1 MISSAC
7 LLLIA
12 TLGADGPA
20 ASVPARA
27 GAAPTSR
34 TAVATAAGFNSK
46 ISPADRRDIVLLL
59 DDGPL
64 HLRLHLSLEG
74 ISLGQARQQYVA
86 KLIDRLDAN
95 HDGKLSRE
103 EASRSPLLRTKS
115 RPGADKFLEGLGKQ
129 IVMSARDVEQ
139 AIQRIGG
146 EPVAYRQDLT
156 SSQNDL
162 EVFKLL
168 DADKSG
174 LLEGVELTSAAELLY
189 AKDGDYDECVSF
201 EEFFPPP
208 PPPDPALAMV
218 VPPPPTTATP
228 LATVAD
234 MVRDTQEPLLSRRLI
249 KKYDKNRDVML
260 DAAEL
265 HWPAARVRDCDAD
278 GNGKLDLDE
287 LSKLGAETPDVEMVV
302 DLKGKDAE
310 GGLIGVK
317 GSRGKRIDEADRL
330 DYAKMQFELAVLT
343 FSHRNLDPVASAI
356 ETAMRQ
362 FNALDVDANGYL
374 DRDETALR
382 IRFERGLFELM
393 DMDGDEKLFA
403 DEMKQYVQARAEP
416 AATTCR
422 VNVYD
427 TGYGFFM
434 ALDANADGRVSV
446 REMRHA
452 PSSLNQLDRDGQA
465 GVSEK
470 EPVRHFHIEFVRGS
484 YQLFGPSEQLVA
496 QTPAFQQRRPT
507 GPIWF
512 QRMDRNN
519 DGDLTWNEFLGP
531 REVFHK
537 LDSDQDGMIDPQEAA
552 KAK

>member
-1 MISSAC
+1 MLSTVC
-7 LLLIA
+7 VLLAA

-20 ASVPARA
+20 TAGSAR
-27 GAAPTSR
+27 GERP
-34 TAVATAAGFNSK
+34 TAVATSSGLGGK
-46 ISPADRRDIVLLL
+46 ISPADRRDVLLL
-59 DDGPL
+59 LDGGPL

-74 ISLGQARQQYVA
+74 TSLGEARKHYVA
-86 KLIDRLDAN
+86 KLINHLDGN
-95 HDGKLSRE
+95 RDGKLSRE
-103 EASRSPLLRTKS
+103 EASKSPLLRTKN

-146 EPVAYRQDLT
+146 EPIAYRQDLT
-156 SSQNDL
+156 SSKNDL

-168 DADKSG
+168 DADTSG
-174 LLEGVELTSAAELLY
+174 MLEGEELSAAAELLY

-208 PPPDPALAMV
+208 PPPDPALAV
-218 VPPPPTTATP
+218 VAPAPMTTATP

-265 HWPAARVRDCDAD
+265 HWTADRVKSCDRNGD
-278 GNGKLDLDE
+278 GKLDLDE
-287 LSKLGAETPDVEMVV
+287 LSKLGSEVPDIEMVV

-310 GGLIGVK
+310 GGLIGIK

-330 DYAKMQFELAVLT
+330 DYAKVSFEPAVVT

-356 ETAMRQ
+356 DNAMRQ
-362 FNALDVDANGYL
+362 FNALDMDANGYL

-393 DMDGDEKLFA
+393 DMDGDDKVFA

-422 VNVYD
+422 VNLYD

-452 PSSLNQLDRDGQA
+452 PTALNQLDRDGQP

-470 EPVRHFHIEFVRGS
+470 EPVRHFHMEFVRGS

-496 QTPAFQQRRPT
+496 QTPAFQQRRAT

-531 REVFHK
+531 RDVFHK
-537 LDSDQDGMIDPQEAA
+537 LDIDHDGLIDPQEAA

>member
-1 MISSAC
+1 MVLSAC
-7 LLLIA
+7 LLLVA

-20 ASVPARA
+20 TSAPARA
-27 GAAPTSR
+27 ESSKVAAATRSR
-34 TAVATAAGFNSK
+34 TASK
-46 ISPADRRDIVLLL
+46 LSPADRRDILLLL

-74 ISLGQARQQYVA
+74 ISLGEARKQYVA
-86 KLIDRLDAN
+86 KLIDSLDTN
-95 HDGKLSRE
+95 RDGKLSRD
-103 EASRSPLLRTKS
+103 EASKSPLLRTKS
-115 RPGADKFLEGLGKQ
+115 RPGAAKFLESLGKQ
-129 IVMSARDVEQ
+129 VTMSARDVEQ

-156 SSQNDL
+156 SSQNDF

-174 LLEGVELTSAAELLY
+174 LLEAAEVNAAAELLY
-189 AKDGDYDECVSF
+189 AKDEDYDECVSF

-208 PPPDPALAMV
+208 PPPDPALAV
-218 VPPPPTTATP
+218 VGPIAPATPTP

-234 MVRDTQEPLLSRRLI
+234 MIRDTQEPLLSRRLI
-249 KKYDKNRDVML
+249 KRYDKNRDVML
-260 DAAEL
+260 DAAEV
-265 HWPAARVRDCDAD
+265 HWSLERLRACDAD
-278 GNGKLDLDE
+278 GNGRLDLDE
-287 LSKLGAETPDVEMVV
+287 LNMLSDAEPDIEMAV

-310 GGLIGVK
+310 GGLIGI
-317 GSRGKRIDEADRL
+317 RGMRGTRLDEADRL
-330 DYAKMQFELAVLT
+330 DYAKVSFESSVMT

-356 ETAMRQ
+356 ENAMRQ
-362 FNALDVDANGYL
+362 FNALDMDANGYL

-393 DMDGDEKLFA
+393 DMDGDDKVFA
-403 DEMKQYVQARAEP
+403 DEMKLYVQARAEP

-422 VNVYD
+422 VNLYD

-446 REMRHA
+446 REMRRS
-452 PSSLNQLDRDGQA
+452 PSALKQLDRDGQP
-465 GVSEK
+465 GVTEK
-470 EPVRHFHIEFVRGS
+470 EPVRHFHIEFARGS

-496 QTPAFQQRRPT
+496 QSPAFQQRRPS

-537 LDSDQDGMIDPQEAA
+537 LDIDQDGLIDPQEAA
-552 KAK
+552 KAE

>member
-1 MISSAC
+1 MLSCVC
-7 LLLIA
+7 LLL
-12 TLGADGPA
+12 TVLGADGPA
-20 ASVPARA
+20 
-27 GAAPTSR
+27 T
-34 TAVATAAGFNSK
+34 TAATRTSSGARPTPVPK
-46 ISPADRRDIVLLL
+46 LSPADRRDILLLL
-59 DDGPL
+59 DGGPL
-64 HLRLHLSLEG
+64 HLRLQLSLEG
-74 ISLGQARQQYVA
+74 VSLGEARKQYVL
-86 KLIDRLDAN
+86 KLIDQLDTN
-95 HDGKLSRE
+95 RDGKLSRE
-103 EASRSPLLRTKS
+103 EANHSPLLRTKS
-115 RPGADKFLEGLGKQ
+115 RPGAERFLEGLGKQ
-129 IVMSARDVEQ
+129 IVLSPRDVEQ
-139 AIQRIGG
+139 AVQRIGG

-174 LLEGVELTSAAELLY
+174 TLEGAELTSAAELLY

-208 PPPDPALAMV
+208 PPPDPMQAALA
-218 VPPPPTTATP
+218 PPMPTTPTP

-249 KKYDKNRDVML
+249 KKYDKSRDVML

-265 HWPAARVRDCDAD
+265 HWSAERVKACDQNGD
-278 GNGKLDLDE
+278 GKLELDE
-287 LSKLGAETPDVEMVV
+287 LSKLGSETPDIEMMV
-302 DLKGKDAE
+302 DLKGKGAE
-310 GGLIGVK
+310 GGLIGIK
-317 GSRGKRIDEADRL
+317 DSRGRRIDEGDRL
-330 DYAKMQFELAVLT
+330 DYAKVSFEPAVMT

-356 ETAMRQ
+356 ENAMRQ
-362 FNALDVDANGYL
+362 FNTLDMDANGYL
-374 DRDETALR
+374 DKGETALR
-382 IRFERGLFELM
+382 LRFERGLFELM
-393 DMDGDEKLFA
+393 DMDGDDKVFA
-403 DEMKQYVQARAEP
+403 DEMKQYVQARTEP

-452 PSSLNQLDRDGQA
+452 SSALQQLDRDGQP

-470 EPVRHFHIEFVRGS
+470 EPVRHFHMEFVRGS

-496 QTPAFQQRRPT
+496 QSPAFQQRRPT

-531 REVFHK
+531 RDVFDK
-537 LDSDQDGMIDPQEAA
+537 LDIDNDGLIDPQEAA

>member
-1 MISSAC
+1 MLSSLC
-7 LLLIA
+7 LLVA
-12 TLGADGPA
+12 TFGADGPTT
-20 ASVPARA
+20 SVPPRSAKA
-27 GAAPTSR
+27 
-34 TAVATAAGFNSK
+34 AVAAVAPSAGPKLSR
-46 ISPADRRDIVLLL
+46 ADRRDILLLL
-59 DDGPL
+59 DNGPL
-64 HLRLHLSLEG
+64 HLRMHLSLQG
-74 ISLGQARQQYVA
+74 VSLGEARKQYVA
-86 KLIDRLDAN
+86 RLIDQLDSN
-95 HDGKLSRE
+95 RDGKLTRD
-103 EASRSPLLRTKS
+103 EAAKSPILRTKS
-115 RPGADKFLEGLGKQ
+115 RPGASKFLDSLGKQ
-129 IVMSARDVEQ
+129 ATLTPRDVEQ
-139 AIQRIGG
+139 TIQRIGG

-156 SSQNDL
+156 SSQNDV

-168 DADKSG
+168 DANKSG
-174 LLEGVELTSAAELLY
+174 LLEGDEVKAAAELIY
-189 AKDGDYDECVSF
+189 SKDGDYDECVSF

-208 PPPDPALAMV
+208 PLPDPMLAV
-218 VPPPPTTATP
+218 VGPTPPTTPTP

-249 KKYDKNRDVML
+249 KKYDKNRDVAL

-265 HWPAARVRDCDAD
+265 HWSADRVKSCDAD
-278 GNGKLDLDE
+278 GNGKLDLTE
-287 LSKLGAETPDVEMVV
+287 LSKLGEAEPDIEMTI
-302 DLKGKDAE
+302 DLKGKEAE
-310 GGLIGVK
+310 GGLIDVQK
-317 GSRGKRIDEADRL
+317 LRGKRFDAADRL
-330 DYAKMQFELAVLT
+330 DYAKVGFEPAVVT

-356 ETAMRQ
+356 ENAMRQ
-362 FNALDVDANGYL
+362 FNAIDMDANGYL
-374 DRDETALR
+374 DKDETSTR

-393 DMDGDEKLFA
+393 DEDGDDKVFA
-403 DEMKQYVQARAEP
+403 DEMKHYVQARAEP

-422 VNVYD
+422 LNLYD

-452 PSSLNQLDRDGQA
+452 PSALQQLDRDGQP

-470 EPVRHFHIEFVRGS
+470 EPVRHFHMEFVRGS
-484 YQLFGPSEQLVA
+484 YQLFGPSEQLIA

-537 LDSDQDGMIDPQEAA
+537 IDNDHDGLIDPQEAA

>member
-1 MISSAC
+1 
-7 LLLIA
+7 
-12 TLGADGPA
+12 
-20 ASVPARA
+20 
-27 GAAPTSR
+27 
-34 TAVATAAGFNSK
+34 
-46 ISPADRRDIVLLL
+46 
-59 DDGPL
+59 
-64 HLRLHLSLEG
+64 
-74 ISLGQARQQYVA
+74 
-86 KLIDRLDAN
+86 
-95 HDGKLSRE
+95 
-103 EASRSPLLRTKS
+103 
-115 RPGADKFLEGLGKQ
+115 
-129 IVMSARDVEQ
+129 VEQ

-265 HWPAARVRDCDAD
+265 HWPAARVNDCDVNGD
-278 GNGKLDLDE
+278 GKLDLDE
-287 LSKLGAETPDVEMVV
+287 LSKLGAETPDVEMIV

-310 GGLIGVK
+310 GGLIGIK
-317 GSRGKRIDEADRL
+317 DSRGKRIDEADRL
-330 DYAKMQFELAVLT
+330 DYAKMQFEPAVVT
-343 FSHRNLDPVASAI
+343 FSHRNLDPVASAV
-356 ETAMRQ
+356 ENAMQQ
-362 FNALDVDANGYL
+362 FNALDMDANGYL

-452 PSSLNQLDRDGQA
+452 PSALNQLDRDGQA

-537 LDSDQDGMIDPQEAA
+537 LDSDQDGLIDPQEAA

>member
-1 MISSAC
+1 MVGSLC
-7 LLLIA
+7 LLLVA

-20 ASVPARA
+20 TSVPARTGVRA
-27 GAAPTSR
+27 VAAPSGIS
-34 TAVATAAGFNSK
+34 AK

-74 ISLGQARQQYVA
+74 ISLGEARKQYVA
-86 KLIDRLDAN
+86 KLIDKLDAN
-95 HDGKLSRE
+95 RDGKLSRD
-103 EASRSPLLRTKS
+103 EASRSPLLRTKN

-174 LLEGVELTSAAELLY
+174 LLEGAELTSAAEMLY

-208 PPPDPALAMV
+208 PPPDPNLAV
-218 VPPPPTTATP
+218 VMPPAATTPTP

-265 HWPAARVRDCDAD
+265 HWPVSRMKDCDAD

-287 LSKLGAETPDVEMVV
+287 LSKLGTETPDVEMAV

-310 GGLIGVK
+310 GGLIAIK

-330 DYAKMQFELAVLT
+330 DYAKVKFEPAVVT

-356 ETAMRQ
+356 ENAMRQ
-362 FNALDVDANGYL
+362 FNTLDMDANGYL

-382 IRFERGLFELM
+382 IRFERELFGLM
-393 DMDGDEKLFA
+393 DMDGDNKVFA

-416 AATTCR
+416 ASTTCR

-452 PSSLNQLDRDGQA
+452 PTALNQLERDGQA

-496 QTPAFQQRRPT
+496 QTPAFQQRRAS

-537 LDSDQDGMIDPQEAA
+537 LDVDQDGMIDPQEAA

>member
-1 MISSAC
+1 M
-7 LLLIA
+7 LMVA
-12 TLGADGPA
+12 TLGADGPT
-20 ASVPARA
+20 ASSPRSPAKGVA
-27 GAAPTSR
+27 VSSATP
-34 TAVATAAGFNSK
+34 AVAK
-46 ISPADRRDIVLLL
+46 LSPADRRDVILLL
-59 DDGPL
+59 DGGPL

-74 ISLGQARQQYVA
+74 VSLGESRKQYVA
-86 KLIDRLDAN
+86 KLIEKLDAN

-103 EASRSPLLRTKS
+103 EASKSPILRTKS
-115 RPGADKFLEGLGKQ
+115 RPGADKFLEGLGKHA
-129 IVMSARDVEQ
+129 MLSPRDVEQ

-168 DADKSG
+168 DTDKSG
-174 LLEGVELTSAAELLY
+174 LLEGNELKAAAELIY
-189 AKDGDYDECVSF
+189 SKDGDYDECVSF

-208 PPPDPALAMV
+208 PPPDPMQAALA
-218 VPPPPTTATP
+218 PASPTTPTP

-234 MVRDTQEPLLSRRLI
+234 MVRDTQEPLLSRRLL

-265 HWPAARVRDCDAD
+265 RWSDARLKACDVD
-278 GNGKLDLDE
+278 GNGKLDLNE
-287 LSKLGAETPDVEMVV
+287 LSKLGEEEPDIELLV
-302 DLKGKDAE
+302 DLKGRDAE
-310 GGLIGVK
+310 GGLIGIK
-317 GSRGKRIDEADRL
+317 GSRGKRMDEADRL
-330 DYAKMQFELAVLT
+330 DYAKVGFDPAVVT
-343 FSHRNLDPVASAI
+343 FSHRNLDPITSAI
-356 ETAMRQ
+356 DNAMRQ
-362 FNALDVDANGYL
+362 FNALDMDGNGYL
-374 DRDETALR
+374 DRDETAQR

-393 DMDGDEKLFA
+393 DMDGDDKVFA
-403 DEMKQYVQARAEP
+403 DEMKQYVQSRAEP

-452 PSSLNQLDRDGQA
+452 PSALYQLDRDGQE
-465 GVSEK
+465 GVGEK
-470 EPVRHFHIEFVRGS
+470 EPVRHFHMEFVRGS

-496 QTPAFQQRRPT
+496 QSPAFQQRRPS

-531 REVFHK
+531 REVFQK
-537 LDSDQDGMIDPQEAA
+537 LDTDHDGLIDPQEAA